1 MTGSTETEDI
11 EKLRRELEMYQLIF
25 ESIYNGAMVTDP
37 DGVITHF
44 NTPYGQFL
52 GLDPATQIGR
62 HCTESVENS
71 RMHIVAR
78 TGKAEINQ
86 SQLIKGQNMVVQRI
100 PIQQDGRVIAVF
112 GQVMF
117 KDVKDVGK
125 LARELS
131 LLESKV
137 KLYEEELITLRST
150 RYTFDSIIG
159 ASDAIRSVKGE
170 ALKAAA
176 NSFPVLI
183 TGESGTG
190 KELFAQAIHHAS
202 GRRLYPFVRINCAA
216 IPRDLLESE
225 LFGYERGAFTGAK
238 TEGKPGKFE
247 LAHQGTIF
255 LDEIGDLPVEM
266 QPKLLRAIEDKE
278 FERVGGTRVVRSD
291 FRVIAATNQHLETML
306 ASGRFR
312 KDLFYRLNVIPLHIP
327 PLRERRGDI
336 LFIMRSFLEQTA
348 REAGLAGIE
357 IDREA
362 ERALRACDWP
372 GNVRE
377 LVNVLERS
385 VSALE
390 GATIRVADLP
400 FYIQRGQK
408 NAARREQTSLR
419 ELQSR
424 NEREAIWL
432 ALKEADF
439 QKARAARI
447 LGIHRTLLYKKM
459 KKYNLPLQPSH

>member
-1 MTGSTETEDI
+1 LD
-11 EKLRRELEMYQLIF
+11 
-25 ESIYNGAMVTDP
+25 
-37 DGVITHF
+37 
-44 NTPYGQFL
+44 
-52 GLDPATQIGR
+52 LDPATQIGR

-100 PIQQDGRVIAVF
+100 PIQQNGRVIAVF

-159 ASDAIRSVKGE
+159 ANDAIRSLKGE
-170 ALKAAA
+170 SLKAAG

-225 LFGYERGAFTGAK
+225 LFGYARGAFTGAK

-306 ASGRFR
+306 TSGRFR

-336 LFIMRSFLEQTA
+336 LLIMRNFLEQTA
-348 REAGLAGIE
+348 REAGLTEIE

-362 ERALRACDWP
+362 ERALRSCDWP

-408 NAARREQTSLR
+408 NAARRAQTSLR

-432 ALKEADF
+432 ALKEANF

-459 KKYNLPLQPSH
+459 QKYNLPLQPSQ